1 MKILA
6 VDDDPL
12 ILEVLQEFIW
22 SIGSYDL
29 TVAESGKAALAL
41 INGAGPG
48 AFDCFMLDIQM
59 PKMDGIK
66 LTMHIRKISG
76 YADTPIVMLTAMSQK
91 KYVDK
96 AFAAGATD
104 YATKPFEVTELRAR
118 LGMAEAL
125 ANARSSNPHR
135 NSAVDGASSMPAG
148 ELVKRPLHEP
158 LFINDVD
165 NVIKCTAMEN
175 YVSQLSRSALLGSTV
190 FAFTIRRIEA
200 YYNALS
206 TYDFHGMIEDAA
218 EVISDR
224 LAGQQN
230 LITYAGNG
238 TFICIVESGYNPD
251 MEELMDDVNIAFAR
265 AELFRTGG
273 ERMHPRVSVSCSVRL
288 IWKSGS
294 AVLNALSQVQTSA
307 ERAAAEHEK
316 SRVDYFTVSNIA
328 S

>member
-1 MKILA
+1 MRILA

-22 SIGSYDL
+22 SIGRYDL
-29 TVAESGKAALAL
+29 TVAESGKDALSL
-41 INGAGPG
+41 ISEAGPG

-66 LTMHIRKISG
+66 LTSHIRKIDG

-91 KYVDK
+91 DYVDK

-118 LGMAEAL
+118 LGMVEAL
-125 ANARSSNPHR
+125 VAARKANPRWSS
-135 NSAVDGASSMPAG
+135 AQEVPAEQTTG
-148 ELVKRPLHEP
+148 PLVKRPLHEP
-158 LFINDVD
+158 FFINDVD
-165 NVIKCTAMEN
+165 NVIECTAMEN

-224 LAGQQN
+224 LAGRQN

-238 TFICIVESGYNPD
+238 TFVCIVESGYNPD

-265 AELFRTGG
+265 AELYRTGG
-273 ERMHPRVSVSCSVRL
+273 ERMHPRVSVGCSVRL

-294 AVLNALSQVQTSA
+294 SVLNALSQVQTSA

-316 SRVDYFTVSNIA
+316 SRYDYFAFSNIA
-328 S
+328 